1 MGLPVVHVFT
11 HDSLFVGEDG
21 PTHQPVEHLASLR
34 AMPNLL
40 VLRPCDANETAE
52 AWRAALE
59 RADGPTALVLSR
71 QNLPTLDRVALGPAA
86 GLQRGG
92 YVLKEAQDGV
102 PRLILIASGSE
113 VPLALAA
120 AEELEDRGISTRVVS
135 LPSWELFEAQPT
147 TYRDEVLP
155 PEIVAR
161 VAVEAASPFGWD
173 RYVGRAGRVVGVPRF
188 GASAPAGILAEQYGL
203 TAENVVRTALEVLV
217 K

>member
-1 MGLPVVHVFT
+1 
-11 HDSLFVGEDG
+11 
-21 PTHQPVEHLASLR
+21 
-34 AMPNLL
+34 
-40 VLRPCDANETAE
+40 
-52 AWRAALE
+52 
-59 RADGPTALVLSR
+59 
-71 QNLPTLDRVALGPAA
+71 
-86 GLQRGG
+86 
-92 YVLKEAQDGV
+92 
-102 PRLILIASGSE
+102 
-113 VPLALAA
+113 VPLTLAA